1 MIEAGKFENF
11 ELRVLET
18 ARTLDY
24 PPTPNLAGAF
34 LRGAHA
40 VRRPPPRWA
49 YALAIVLVVL
59 ITLLSVPE
67 VRARILEFFRIGA
80 IQIELPTADPVQGTP
95 TSENLEQY
103 GDLIPISNL
112 SGETTLANARKM
124 VDFPVPLPTYPST
137 LGDPDHIYIQSIES
151 GADFIVLAW
160 MDAENAEKVEIAL
173 YVIGPG
179 ITLTKGPV
187 EELQATSVNGHPA
200 AYIRG
205 MHYLQVDRLP
215 GYGVLVQAPALI
227 WEAGG
232 ITYRIE
238 ADLPIEEMVRI
249 AESLRV
255 E

>member
-11 ELRVLET
+11 EFRVLET

-34 LRGAHA
+34 QRGAHA

-59 ITLLSVPE
+59 IALLSVPE

-80 IQIELPTADPVQGTP
+80 IQIELPTAEPIRGTP

-124 VDFPVPLPTYPST
+124 VDFPVPLPTYPSN

-160 MDAENAEKVEIAL
+160 IDAENAEKVEIAL

-179 ITLTKGPV
+179 ISITKGPV
-187 EELQATSVNGHPA
+187 DEIQATLVDGHPA

-205 MHYLQVDRLP
+205 MHYLQVDRMP
-215 GYGVLVQAPALI
+215 DYGVLVQAPALI
-227 WEAGG
+227 WEADG

-238 ADLPIEEMVRI
+238 ADIPLRELIRI
-249 AESLRV
+249 AESLNV
-255 E
+255 D